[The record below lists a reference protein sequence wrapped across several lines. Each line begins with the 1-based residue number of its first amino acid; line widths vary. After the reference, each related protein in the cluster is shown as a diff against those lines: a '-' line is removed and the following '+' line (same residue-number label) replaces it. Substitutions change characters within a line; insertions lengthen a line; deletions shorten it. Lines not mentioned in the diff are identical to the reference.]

1 MRLCHFPAERTSLTP
16 FTLSTSSSAQL
27 AGLDASYNI
36 DTQSSFTFRQCVDG
50 EILVDNQCLECP
62 LGSYSFHYDPLH
74 PTTQCTDCPPFT
86 DSCYGTTI
94 LALPGY
100 WRISKYSIVLI
111 ECPYGKVACHG
122 GGIGIPL
129 PTVTSQ
135 SDVPQIFRFVSPV
148 ASSAHGFGPTKAPT
162 GPVDTSGDSPE
173 GCALGYEG
181 PLCAVCSEKYY
192 FSSTSSTCVACAG
205 QGQGQLAAMILIPLV
220 ILILV
225 VYFTFTT
232 FLAKAVTKDDLVDGM
247 TGTKSMNAFISGDV
261 MEMATFSYRAAV
273 EQQKN
278 KDEKENKEKQKD
290 SDGWEDNKKS
300 KSELMREWLSKTVII
315 MTPKLKIMLTVF
327 QIVSSFPFALDIQFS
342 QVSTKLFHAFRC
354 AEQPCLEYC
363 SIV

>member
-1 MRLCHFPAERTSLTP
+1 LCPSTTA
-16 FTLSTSSSAQL
+16 STSTALNPTPLSPSPSAQL
-27 AGLDASYNI
+27 AGLDIAYNI
-36 DTQSSFTFRQCVDG
+36 ETQSSFVFRQCVDG
-50 EILVDNQCLECP
+50 EILVDNQCLVCP

-100 WRISKYSIVLI
+100 WRISKYSIVMT
-111 ECPYGKVACHG
+111 ECPYGKAACHG

-129 PTVTSQ
+129 PSVKTP
-135 SDVPQIFRFVSPV
+135 SDVLQIVKFIFPAALPSRG
-148 ASSAHGFGPTKAPT
+148 SSPTKAPT

-181 PLCAVCSEKYY
+181 PLCAICSETYY
-192 FSSTSSTCVACAG
+192 FSSTSSTCIACEG
-205 QGQGQLAAMILIPLV
+205 QGPGQLAAMILIPLI
-220 ILILV
+220 ILVLV

-232 FLAKAVTKDDLVDGM
+232 FLAKEVTKDDLVDGM
-247 TGTKSMNAFISGDV
+247 TGTKSMNAFMGGDI

-278 KDEKENKEKQKD
+278 KEDNEDKEKDKEG
-290 SDGWEDNKKS
+290 DGWEEKHKT
-300 KSELMREWLSKTVII
+300 KSELIREWLATTMII

-342 QVSTKLFHAFRC
+342 AASTKLFHAFRC
-354 AEQPCLEYC
+354 VEEYC
-363 SIV
+363 AV